1 MQNMLQHHSV
11 LTPGRGCDHQPLS
24 RLAQGEGRLVAL
36 RREVR
41 RHDPIRVITDG
52 SLFGCVQVL
61 GFFTFVCAP
70 SPQRCDVFIGEIH
83 VVTKIHGA
91 DVSVSSS
98 LSVSRAYRSQCKH
111 WSPAED
117 LSHP

>member
-24 RLAQGEGRLVAL
+24 RLAQGEGGLVVL

-41 RHDPIRVITDG
+41 CHDPVHVITDG

-61 GFFTFVCAP
+61 VFFVCAP

-83 VVTKIHGA
+83 VITKIHGA
-91 DVSVSSS
+91 NVSVSSS
-98 LSVSRAYRSQCKH
+98 LSVSRAFRSQCIH
-111 WSPAED
+111 CSPAED